1 MRDSVHEMSE
11 DFTLEPKGKLDGCPF
26 LKFPRIISVS
36 GKGGVGKTNLVIN
49 LAFAFARLNKNVFV
63 LDGDLGLPNIHTLLG
78 LVPKYTFSHLLRG
91 QEIPW
96 KFTIEGKGGI
106 IILPGSCE
114 GSEFVNL
121 AAREKLNLIEKI
133 ELITEGA
140 DIILIDTES
149 GLSSNVLFFNQMASN
164 NIIIIT
170 PEPTSINNAQALIKT
185 LSSNDKKRKF
195 EVLVNFVQNKNEA
208 INVFNNFADII
219 DNALGHIAAIEF
231 LGFVPFDE
239 KLQKA
244 IRSQHAVIE
253 MWPQASSS
261 RSIME
266 IARTILERTPSHTKG
281 NGYFLA
287 FSPVPKASLLTIN
300 RTDDGAKSL
309 I

>member
-1 MRDSVHEMSE
+1 MRESVHEMIE
-11 DFTLEPKGKLDGCPF
+11 GLRLERKGKINGCPF

-36 GKGGVGKTNLVIN
+36 GKGGVGKTNLVTN

-63 LDGDLGLPNIHTLLG
+63 LDGDLRLPNIHTLLG
-78 LVPKYTFSHLLRG
+78 LVPKYTINHFLRG
-91 QEIPW
+91 EEIPW
-96 KFTIEGKGGI
+96 KFTLEEKGGI

-121 AAREKLNLIEKI
+121 GAREKLNLIDKI
-133 ELITEGA
+133 ELLKEGA

-185 LSSNDKKRKF
+185 LSSKDKKRKF
-195 EVLVNFVQNKNEA
+195 AILVNLALNKGEA
-208 INVFNNFADII
+208 IHIFDNFAEII

-231 LGFVPFDE
+231 LGFLPFDK

-261 RSIME
+261 CSIME
-266 IARTILERTPSHTKG
+266 IARTILERTPSHTEG
-281 NGYFLA
+281 NGNFLA
-287 FSPVPKASLLTIN
+287 FSPIPKASLLTIN
-300 RTDDGAKSL
+300 RVDDGAKSL